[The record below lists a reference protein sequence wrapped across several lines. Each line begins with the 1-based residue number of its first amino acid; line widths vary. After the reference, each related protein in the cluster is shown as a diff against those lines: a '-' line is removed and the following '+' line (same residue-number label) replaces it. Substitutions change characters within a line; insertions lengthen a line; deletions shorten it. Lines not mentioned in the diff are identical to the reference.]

1 MMKIIISVILFLAAA
16 ICISCGTQ
24 NTATTEFTQM
34 PPEVLDKNWNHA
46 YWEAAEP
53 NRTYLPASGEAFDQ
67 RLTDGLRFNDN
78 NVYLQ
83 YRYDE
88 DGNRE
93 TEVGNWEWL
102 AGENII
108 QVSFENEKEAL
119 NYRILSVSADRL
131 EVEVI
136 PD

>member
-1 MMKIIISVILFLAAA
+1 MSLR
-16 ICISCGTQ
+16 
-24 NTATTEFTQM
+24 TATSSFIQM
-34 PPEVLDKNWNHA
+34 PGEAIDRDWVYA
-46 YWEAAEP
+46 YWMADEP
-53 NRTYLPASGEAFDQ
+53 ARVYLPLSDEGFDQ
-67 RLTDGLRFNDN
+67 RLTDGLRFNKN

-93 TEVGNWEWL
+93 TEIGNWEWL
-102 AGENII
+102 SSGNMI
-108 QVSFENEKEAL
+108 QVSFENDKEAL

-131 EVEVI
+131 ELEVI